1 MGQGNSYLMANYIE
15 ELGMKSVLKTLA
27 FGCMVSVASLASAQQ
42 EMPTLQIS
50 QIGINRETPLI
61 DLTVS
66 SSTETAPDVAV
77 FSTGVESKALK
88 AREAIRLNAEK
99 MQAVIAQ
106 LKTQGVAEADI
117 QTTGLSLTKEYTYL
131 ASGKTRFKGYLV
143 NNSVTVKLRDLS
155 KLGDMLDLL
164 ATQGSNEFSG
174 PDFDFEN
181 DAAASTAARD
191 KAWAMADAQARYH
204 AKKAGYSNVR
214 VVRVSESVQQ
224 RQNTVSNVY
233 QEKAAYAAADA
244 AGAAAEAA
252 PTSSP
257 IAPGTITTTVKL
269 SISYE
274 MVK

>member
-1 MGQGNSYLMANYIE
+1 
-15 ELGMKSVLKTLA
+15 MKSVFKALV
-27 FGCMVSVASLASAQQ
+27 FGGIVSIASLACAQQ

-50 QIGINRETPLI
+50 QLSINQEAPLI

-66 SSTETAPDVAV
+66 SSTETVPNVAV

-88 AREAIRLNAEK
+88 AREAIRLNADK
-99 MQAVIAQ
+99 MQGVINQ
-106 LKTQGVAEADI
+106 LKAQGISETDI
-117 QTTGLSLTKEYTYL
+117 QTSGLSLTKEYTYL
-131 ASGKTRFKGYLV
+131 ASGKSRFKGYLV

-174 PDFDFEN
+174 PAFDLEN
-181 DAAASTAARD
+181 DAAASTTARD

-224 RQNTVSNVY
+224 RQ
-233 QEKAAYAAADA
+233 AAQLNIYDVRAEAAAGAADA
-244 AGAAAEAA
+244 AVGYAA

-257 IAPGTITTTVKL
+257 IAPGTITTSIKL
-269 SISYE
+269 SVSYE
-274 MVK
+274 MIK